1 MMNKRFAV
9 ELTGNVHSHFK
20 LRSSKDFPL
29 DWIFVFLQIL
39 ALTEPIMCID
49 WILLAC
55 LHLQMEACV
64 LFYPE
69 KATGF
74 CVCQHIKKG
83 DCDCGSH

>member
-1 MMNKRFAV
+1 
-9 ELTGNVHSHFK
+9 
-20 LRSSKDFPL
+20 
-29 DWIFVFLQIL
+29 
-39 ALTEPIMCID
+39 MCID

-83 DCDCGSH
+83 DCVFIVAKLYKIKKMYTYKSSNLGRYRNP